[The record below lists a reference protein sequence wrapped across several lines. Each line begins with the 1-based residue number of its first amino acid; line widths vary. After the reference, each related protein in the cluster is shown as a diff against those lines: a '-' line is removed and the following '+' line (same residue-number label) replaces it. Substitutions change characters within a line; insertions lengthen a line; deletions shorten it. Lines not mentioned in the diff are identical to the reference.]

1 MLLSGMNRKLDILM
15 VFSHKALCIAFTLLI
30 TLSLSAGGVLA
41 NSCQGGP
48 DCINCA
54 TAVHPHIPGMDM
66 EMVNQGCQSAEQNS
80 SCGFKSS
87 TSADDFYSMAA
98 VVKSCTQPYFGI
110 FTAASD
116 ESDQTHLFRKLISQ
130 FEYPD
135 RGELIPIYLLN
146 LSLLC

>member
-1 MLLSGMNRKLDILM
+1 MLLCGMNRKLKILT
-15 VFSHKALCIAFTLLI
+15 VSSRKTLCIVFALLI
-30 TLSLSAGGVLA
+30 ALSFSAGGVLA
-41 NSCQGGP
+41 NSCQGGA
-48 DCINCA
+48 DCIYCA
-54 TAVHPHIPGMDM
+54 AAVHPHIPGMDM

-116 ESDQTHLFRKLISQ
+116 ESDQTHLYQEFITQ
-130 FEYPD
+130 FQYPD
-135 RGELIPIYLLN
+135 RGELTPIYLLN